1 MQNYFWQTKICIH
14 INKKFKFFVFLTR
27 SISVGIFLV
36 GLIRVDCVNGM
47 ARNCLETDLKC
58 IWKVEGRR
66 QIPPDKGSFHCQ
78 INMKFNKKL
87 LVAVLAGTLVL
98 GSGVSAYATSDNTNN
113 AKMLQEKVSVEV
125 LNEILNNVDKIIEKL
140 EKDFEAKQ
148 LEKNPKLEKLEKNP
162 EVEKLKIEVI
172 KERAV
177 FDKPAVLNT
186 EYAIGMLRRFDEAIE
201 KIKQLKPHS
210 DFDTK
215 EKAEEAAKK
224 DLETELVK
232 NAFDLEEK
240 DGKWNYTLKFKEIEP
255 EKSNN
260 SDKKEKTEEKTAE
273 EKKQAEKEKKVDGLK
288 NSAEKQKEEEKKKA
302 EEEAKK
308 KAEEEKKK
316 AEEEAK
322 KKAEE
327 EKKAE
332 EMKAKA
338 KEKAEEFKKNAE
350 KKKVTLVRKSEKV
363 DKTSSDNKVSRPV
376 KTTTDKKKLPKA
388 GIESEVLT
396 LATASLAGVLGVY
409 TSIKKRK

>member
-1 MQNYFWQTKICIH
+1 
-14 INKKFKFFVFLTR
+14 
-27 SISVGIFLV
+27 
-36 GLIRVDCVNGM
+36 
-47 ARNCLETDLKC
+47 
-58 IWKVEGRR
+58 
-66 QIPPDKGSFHCQ
+66 
-78 INMKFNKKL
+78 MKFNKKL

-98 GSGVSAYATSDNTNN
+98 GSGVNAYATSYNTNN

-140 EKDFEAKQ
+140 EKDSELLKS
-148 LEKNPKLEKLEKNP
+148 EKDSELKEQGKIS

-177 FDKPAVLNT
+177 FDKPTVLNT

-201 KIKQLKPHS
+201 KIKQLKPQS
-210 DFDTK
+210 EFDTK

-232 NAFDLEEK
+232 NAFDVEEK
-240 DGKWNYTLKFKEIEP
+240 DGKWHYTLKFKEIKP

-273 EKKQAEKEKKVDGLK
+273 EKKQAEKENKVDGLK
-288 NSAEKQKEEEKKKA
+288 NSAEKQKEEEAKKKAEGEAKKKAEEAKKKA

-308 KAEEEKKK
+308 AEEEKQKE
-316 AEEEAK
+316 AEAK
-322 KKAEE
+322 KKAEA
-327 EKKAE
+327 EKKSE
-332 EMKAKA
+332 EMKAEA
-338 KEKAEEFKKNAE
+338 KKKAEEFKKNAE
-350 KKKVTLVRKSEKV
+350 KKKVTLVKKSEKV
-363 DKTSSDNKVSRPV
+363 NTTTSDNKVSRPV

-409 TSIKKRK
+409 ASLKKRK

>member
-1 MQNYFWQTKICIH
+1 
-14 INKKFKFFVFLTR
+14 
-27 SISVGIFLV
+27 
-36 GLIRVDCVNGM
+36 
-47 ARNCLETDLKC
+47 
-58 IWKVEGRR
+58 
-66 QIPPDKGSFHCQ
+66 
-78 INMKFNKKL
+78 MKFNKKL

-201 KIKQLKPHS
+201 KIKQLKAQPE
-210 DFDTK
+210 FDTK

-240 DGKWNYTLKFKEIEP
+240 DGKWHYTLKFKEIKP
-255 EKSNN
+255 EQSNN

-288 NSAEKQKEEEKKKA
+288 NSAEKQKEEEKKKEEA
-302 EEEAKK
+302 KKKEEEEAKK
-308 KAEEEKKK
+308 KAD
-316 AEEEAK
+316 
-322 KKAEE
+322 E

-338 KEKAEEFKKNAE
+338 KKKAEEFKKNAE
-350 KKKVTLVRKSEKV
+350 KKKVTLVRKSQKV
-363 DKTSSDNKVSRPV
+363 DKTSSDKKVSRPV

-388 GIESEVLT
+388 GIETEVLT

>member
-1 MQNYFWQTKICIH
+1 M
-14 INKKFKFFVFLTR
+14 
-27 SISVGIFLV
+27 
-36 GLIRVDCVNGM
+36 
-47 ARNCLETDLKC
+47 
-58 IWKVEGRR
+58 
-66 QIPPDKGSFHCQ
+66 
-78 INMKFNKKL
+78 
-87 LVAVLAGTLVL
+87 LAGTLVL
-98 GSGVSAYATSDNTNN
+98 GSGVSTYATADNTNN

-140 EKDFEAKQ
+140 EKDSE
-148 LEKNPKLEKLEKNP
+148 LLKLEKDSELKEQGKIS

-177 FDKPAVLNT
+177 FDKPTVLNT

-201 KIKQLKPHS
+201 KIKQLKAHPE
-210 DFDTK
+210 FDTK

-232 NAFDLEEK
+232 NAFDVEEK
-240 DGKWNYTLKFKEIEP
+240 DGKWHYTLKFKEIKP

-273 EKKQAEKEKKVDGLK
+273 EKKQAEKENKVDGLK

-308 KAEEEKKK
+308 AEEEKKKAEEEKKK
-316 AEEEAK
+316 AEEA

-327 EKKAE
+327 EKKSE
-332 EMKAKA
+332 EMKAEA
-338 KEKAEEFKKNAE
+338 KKKAEEFKKNAE
-350 KKKVTLVRKSEKV
+350 KKKVTLVKKSEKV
-363 DKTSSDNKVSRPV
+363 NTTTSDNKVSRPV

-409 TSIKKRK
+409 ASLKKRK

>member
-1 MQNYFWQTKICIH
+1 ME
-14 INKKFKFFVFLTR
+14 
-27 SISVGIFLV
+27 
-36 GLIRVDCVNGM
+36 LIRVDGVNGM

-58 IWKVEGRR
+58 ILKAEGRR

-98 GSGVSAYATSDNTNN
+98 GSGVSTYATADNTNH

-140 EKDFEAKQ
+140 EKDPE
-148 LEKNPKLEKLEKNP
+148 LLKLEKDSELKEQGKIS

-232 NAFDLEEK
+232 NAFDVEEK
-240 DGKWNYTLKFKEIEP
+240 DGKWHYTLKFKEIKP
-255 EKSNN
+255 EQSTN
-260 SDKKEKTEEKTAE
+260 SDKKEKTEEKTDE

-327 EKKAE
+327 EAKKKAEEEKKAE
-332 EMKAKA
+332 EMKAEA
-338 KEKAEEFKKNAE
+338 KKKAEEFKKNAE

-388 GIESEVLT
+388 GIEQEVLT
-396 LATASLAGVLGVY
+396 LATASLAGVIGVY

>member
-1 MQNYFWQTKICIH
+1 
-14 INKKFKFFVFLTR
+14 
-27 SISVGIFLV
+27 
-36 GLIRVDCVNGM
+36 
-47 ARNCLETDLKC
+47 
-58 IWKVEGRR
+58 
-66 QIPPDKGSFHCQ
+66 
-78 INMKFNKKL
+78 MKFNKKL

-98 GSGVSAYATSDNTNN
+98 GSGVSTYATADNTNN

-201 KIKQLKPHS
+201 KIKQLKAQPE
-210 DFDTK
+210 FDTK

-240 DGKWNYTLKFKEIEP
+240 DGKWHYTLKFKEIEP

-288 NSAEKQKEEEKKKA
+288 NSAEKQKEEEKKKEEA
-302 EEEAKK
+302 KKKEEEEAKK
-308 KAEEEKKK
+308 KAD
-316 AEEEAK
+316 
-322 KKAEE
+322 E

-338 KEKAEEFKKNAE
+338 KKKAEEFKKNAE
-350 KKKVTLVRKSEKV
+350 KKKVTLVRKSQKV
-363 DKTSSDNKVSRPV
+363 DKTSSDKKVSRPV

-388 GIESEVLT
+388 GIETEVLT

>member
-1 MQNYFWQTKICIH
+1 
-14 INKKFKFFVFLTR
+14 
-27 SISVGIFLV
+27 
-36 GLIRVDCVNGM
+36 
-47 ARNCLETDLKC
+47 
-58 IWKVEGRR
+58 
-66 QIPPDKGSFHCQ
+66 
-78 INMKFNKKL
+78 MKFNKKL

-98 GSGVSAYATSDNTNN
+98 GSGVSTYATADNTNN

-201 KIKQLKPHS
+201 KIKQLKPQS

-232 NAFDLEEK
+232 NAFDVEEK
-240 DGKWNYTLKFKEIEP
+240 DGKWHYTLKFKEIKP
-255 EKSNN
+255 EQSTS
-260 SDKKEKTEEKTAE
+260 SDKKEKIEEKTAE

-327 EKKAE
+327 EEKKKAEEEAKKKAEEEKKAE

-338 KEKAEEFKKNAE
+338 KKKAEEFKKNAE
-350 KKKVTLVRKSEKV
+350 KKKVTLVRKSEKA
-363 DKTSSDNKVSRPV
+363 DKTSSDKKVSRPV

-388 GIESEVLT
+388 GIETEVLT
-396 LATASLAGVLGVY
+396 LATASLAGVIGVY

>member
-1 MQNYFWQTKICIH
+1 
-14 INKKFKFFVFLTR
+14 
-27 SISVGIFLV
+27 
-36 GLIRVDCVNGM
+36 
-47 ARNCLETDLKC
+47 
-58 IWKVEGRR
+58 
-66 QIPPDKGSFHCQ
+66 
-78 INMKFNKKL
+78 MKFNKKL

-98 GSGVSAYATSDNTNN
+98 GSGVSTYATADNTNN
-113 AKMLQEKVSVEV
+113 AKMLKEKVSVEV

-140 EKDFEAKQ
+140 EKDSE
-148 LEKNPKLEKLEKNP
+148 LLKLEKDSELKEQGKIS

-201 KIKQLKPHS
+201 KIKQLKPQS

-232 NAFDLEEK
+232 NAFDVEEK
-240 DGKWNYTLKFKEIEP
+240 DGKWHYTLKFKEIKP

-273 EKKQAEKEKKVDGLK
+273 EKKQAEKENKVDGLK

-308 KAEEEKKK
+308 AEEEKKK

-322 KKAEE
+322 KAEEEKKKAEE
-327 EKKAE
+327 EKKKAEEAKKAEEEKKSE
-332 EMKAKA
+332 EMKAEA
-338 KEKAEEFKKNAE
+338 KKKAEEFKKNAE
-350 KKKVTLVRKSEKV
+350 KKKVTLVKKSEKV
-363 DKTSSDNKVSRPV
+363 NTTTSDNKVSRPV

-396 LATASLAGVLGVY
+396 LQAASLAGVLGVY
-409 TSIKKRK
+409 ASLKKRK

>member
-1 MQNYFWQTKICIH
+1 
-14 INKKFKFFVFLTR
+14 
-27 SISVGIFLV
+27 
-36 GLIRVDCVNGM
+36 
-47 ARNCLETDLKC
+47 
-58 IWKVEGRR
+58 
-66 QIPPDKGSFHCQ
+66 
-78 INMKFNKKL
+78 MKFNKKL

-98 GSGVSAYATSDNTNN
+98 GSGVSAYATADNTNN

-201 KIKQLKPHS
+201 KIKQLKPQS

-240 DGKWNYTLKFKEIEP
+240 DGKWHYTLKFKEIEP

-388 GIESEVLT
+388 GIETEVLT

>member
-1 MQNYFWQTKICIH
+1 
-14 INKKFKFFVFLTR
+14 
-27 SISVGIFLV
+27 
-36 GLIRVDCVNGM
+36 M

-66 QIPPDKGSFHCQ
+66 QIPPVEGSFHCH

-87 LVAVLAGTLVL
+87 LVAVLAGILVL

-140 EKDFEAKQ
+140 EKDPE
-148 LEKNPKLEKLEKNP
+148 LLKLEKDSELKEQGKIS

-177 FDKPAVLNT
+177 FDKPAVLNS

-232 NAFDLEEK
+232 NAFDVQEK
-240 DGKWNYTLKFKEIEP
+240 DGKWHYTLKFKEIKP
-255 EKSNN
+255 EQSNN
-260 SDKKEKTEEKTAE
+260 SDKKEKTEEKTDE

-288 NSAEKQKEEEKKKA
+288 NSAEKQKEEEKNK
-302 EEEAKK
+302 EEQAKK
-308 KAEEEKKK
+308 KEEEKNK
-316 AEEEAK
+316 EEQAK
-322 KKAEE
+322 KKEE
-327 EKKAE
+327 QEKNKEEQEKKSE
-332 EMKAKA
+332 EMKAEA
-338 KEKAEEFKKNAE
+338 KKKAEEFKKNAE
-350 KKKVTLVRKSEKV
+350 KKKVTLVRKSQKV

-388 GIESEVLT
+388 GIEQEVLT
-396 LATASLAGVLGVY
+396 LATASLAGVIGVY

>member
-1 MQNYFWQTKICIH
+1 
-14 INKKFKFFVFLTR
+14 
-27 SISVGIFLV
+27 
-36 GLIRVDCVNGM
+36 
-47 ARNCLETDLKC
+47 
-58 IWKVEGRR
+58 
-66 QIPPDKGSFHCQ
+66 
-78 INMKFNKKL
+78 MKFNKKL

-140 EKDFEAKQ
+140 EKDPE
-148 LEKNPKLEKLEKNP
+148 LLKLEKDSELKEQGKIS

-232 NAFDLEEK
+232 NAFDVQEK
-240 DGKWNYTLKFKEIEP
+240 DGKWHYTLKFKEIKP
-255 EKSNN
+255 EQSNN
-260 SDKKEKTEEKTAE
+260 SDKKEKTEEKTDE

-288 NSAEKQKEEEKKKA
+288 NSAEKQKEEEKNK
-302 EEEAKK
+302 EEQAKK
-308 KAEEEKKK
+308 KEEEKNK
-316 AEEEAK
+316 EEQ
-322 KKAEE
+322 
-327 EKKAE
+327 EKKSE
-332 EMKAKA
+332 EMKAEA
-338 KEKAEEFKKNAE
+338 KKKAEEFKKNAE
-350 KKKVTLVRKSEKV
+350 KKKVTLVRKSQKV

>member
-1 MQNYFWQTKICIH
+1 
-14 INKKFKFFVFLTR
+14 
-27 SISVGIFLV
+27 
-36 GLIRVDCVNGM
+36 
-47 ARNCLETDLKC
+47 
-58 IWKVEGRR
+58 
-66 QIPPDKGSFHCQ
+66 
-78 INMKFNKKL
+78 MKFNKKL

-98 GSGVSAYATSDNTNN
+98 GSGVSTYATAHNTNN
-113 AKMLQEKVSVEV
+113 AKKLQEKVSVEV
-125 LNEILNNVDKIIEKL
+125 LNEILSNVDKIIEKL
-140 EKDFEAKQ
+140 EKDSE
-148 LEKNPKLEKLEKNP
+148 LLKLEKNP
-162 EVEKLKIEVI
+162 ELKKQGKISEVEKLKIEVK

-177 FDKPAVLNT
+177 FDIPTGLDT

-201 KIKQLKPHS
+201 KIKQLKAQPE
-210 DFDTK
+210 FDTK

-240 DGKWNYTLKFKEIEP
+240 DGKWHYTLKFKKIKP
-255 EKSNN
+255 EKSSN

-308 KAEEEKKK
+308 AEEEKKKAEEEKKKSEEEKKAEEEKKK
-316 AEEEAK
+316 AEEA

-327 EKKAE
+327 EKKSE
-332 EMKAKA
+332 EMKAEA
-338 KEKAEEFKKNAE
+338 KKKAEEFKKNAE
-350 KKKVTLVRKSEKV
+350 KKKVTLVKKSEKV
-363 DKTSSDNKVSRPV
+363 NTTTSDNKVSRPV

>member
-1 MQNYFWQTKICIH
+1 
-14 INKKFKFFVFLTR
+14 
-27 SISVGIFLV
+27 
-36 GLIRVDCVNGM
+36 
-47 ARNCLETDLKC
+47 
-58 IWKVEGRR
+58 
-66 QIPPDKGSFHCQ
+66 
-78 INMKFNKKL
+78 MKFNKKL

-113 AKMLQEKVSVEV
+113 AKMLQEKVSIEV

-201 KIKQLKPHS
+201 KIKQLKPQS

-232 NAFDLEEK
+232 NAFDVEEK
-240 DGKWNYTLKFKEIEP
+240 DGKWHYTLKFKEIKP
-255 EKSNN
+255 EQSNN

-327 EKKAE
+327 EEKKKAEEEAKKKAEEEKKAE

-338 KEKAEEFKKNAE
+338 KKKAEEFKKNAE

-388 GIESEVLT
+388 GIEQEVLT
-396 LATASLAGVLGVY
+396 LATASLAGVIGVY

>member
-1 MQNYFWQTKICIH
+1 
-14 INKKFKFFVFLTR
+14 
-27 SISVGIFLV
+27 
-36 GLIRVDCVNGM
+36 
-47 ARNCLETDLKC
+47 
-58 IWKVEGRR
+58 
-66 QIPPDKGSFHCQ
+66 
-78 INMKFNKKL
+78 MKFNKKL

-98 GSGVSAYATSDNTNN
+98 GSGVSTYATADNTNN

-201 KIKQLKPHS
+201 KIKQLKAQPE
-210 DFDTK
+210 FDTK

-240 DGKWNYTLKFKEIEP
+240 DGKWHYTLKFKEIEP

-288 NSAEKQKEEEKKKA
+288 NSAEKQKEEE
-302 EEEAKK
+302 EAKK
-308 KAEEEKKK
+308 KAD
-316 AEEEAK
+316 
-322 KKAEE
+322 E

-338 KEKAEEFKKNAE
+338 KKKAEEFKKNAE
-350 KKKVTLVRKSEKV
+350 KKKVTLVRKSQKV
-363 DKTSSDNKVSRPV
+363 DKTSSDKKVSRPV

-388 GIESEVLT
+388 GIETEVLT

>member
-1 MQNYFWQTKICIH
+1 
-14 INKKFKFFVFLTR
+14 
-27 SISVGIFLV
+27 
-36 GLIRVDCVNGM
+36 
-47 ARNCLETDLKC
+47 
-58 IWKVEGRR
+58 
-66 QIPPDKGSFHCQ
+66 
-78 INMKFNKKL
+78 MKFNKKL

-201 KIKQLKPHS
+201 KIKQLKPQS

-240 DGKWNYTLKFKEIEP
+240 DGKWHYTLKFKEIKP
-255 EKSNN
+255 EQSNN

-288 NSAEKQKEEEKKKA
+288 NSAEKQKEEEKNK
-302 EEEAKK
+302 EEQAKK
-308 KAEEEKKK
+308 KEEQEKNKEEQEKNKEEQEKNKEEQEKKS
-316 AEEEAK
+316 
-322 KKAEE
+322 
-327 EKKAE
+327 E

-388 GIESEVLT
+388 GIETEVLT
-396 LATASLAGVLGVY
+396 LATASLAGVIGVY

>member
-1 MQNYFWQTKICIH
+1 
-14 INKKFKFFVFLTR
+14 
-27 SISVGIFLV
+27 
-36 GLIRVDCVNGM
+36 M

-98 GSGVSAYATSDNTNN
+98 GSGVSTYATSDNTNN

-148 LEKNPKLEKLEKNP
+148 LEKNPKLEKLENNP

-201 KIKQLKPHS
+201 KIKQLKPQS

-240 DGKWNYTLKFKEIEP
+240 DGKWHYTLKFKEIKP
-255 EKSNN
+255 EQSNN
-260 SDKKEKTEEKTAE
+260 SDKKEKTEEKTDE

-327 EKKAE
+327 EAKKKAE
-332 EMKAKA
+332 EEAKKKAEAEKKSEEMKAEA
-338 KEKAEEFKKNAE
+338 KKKAEEFKKNAE

-363 DKTSSDNKVSRPV
+363 DKTSSDKKVSRPV

-388 GIESEVLT
+388 GIEQEVLT
-396 LATASLAGVLGVY
+396 LATASLAGVIGVY

>member
-1 MQNYFWQTKICIH
+1 
-14 INKKFKFFVFLTR
+14 
-27 SISVGIFLV
+27 
-36 GLIRVDCVNGM
+36 
-47 ARNCLETDLKC
+47 
-58 IWKVEGRR
+58 
-66 QIPPDKGSFHCQ
+66 
-78 INMKFNKKL
+78 MKFNKKL

-98 GSGVSAYATSDNTNN
+98 GSGVSTYATADNTNN

-140 EKDFEAKQ
+140 EKDSE
-148 LEKNPKLEKLEKNP
+148 LLKLEKNP
-162 EVEKLKIEVI
+162 ELKKQGKISEVEKLKIEVK

-177 FDKPAVLNT
+177 FDIPTGLDT

-201 KIKQLKPHS
+201 KIKQLKPQS

-232 NAFDLEEK
+232 NAFDVQEK
-240 DGKWNYTLKFKEIEP
+240 DGKWHYTLKFKEIKP

-308 KAEEEKKK
+308 AEEAKKK
-316 AEEEAK
+316 EEEAKKKEEEAK

-327 EKKAE
+327 EKKSE
-332 EMKAKA
+332 EMKAEA
-338 KEKAEEFKKNAE
+338 KKKAEEFKKNAE
-350 KKKVTLVRKSEKV
+350 KKKVTLVKKSEKV
-363 DKTSSDNKVSRPV
+363 NTTTSDNKVSRPV

-388 GIESEVLT
+388 GIEAEALT

>member
-1 MQNYFWQTKICIH
+1 
-14 INKKFKFFVFLTR
+14 
-27 SISVGIFLV
+27 
-36 GLIRVDCVNGM
+36 
-47 ARNCLETDLKC
+47 
-58 IWKVEGRR
+58 
-66 QIPPDKGSFHCQ
+66 
-78 INMKFNKKL
+78 MKFNKKL

-201 KIKQLKPHS
+201 KIKQLKPQS

-240 DGKWNYTLKFKEIEP
+240 DGKWHYTLKFKEIKP
-255 EKSNN
+255 EQSTS

-327 EKKAE
+327 EEKKKAEEEAKKKAEEEKKAE
-332 EMKAKA
+332 EMKAEA
-338 KEKAEEFKKNAE
+338 KKKAEEFKKNAE

-363 DKTSSDNKVSRPV
+363 DKTSSDKKVSRPV

>member
-1 MQNYFWQTKICIH
+1 
-14 INKKFKFFVFLTR
+14 
-27 SISVGIFLV
+27 
-36 GLIRVDCVNGM
+36 M

-66 QIPPDKGSFHCQ
+66 QIPPVEGSFHCH

-140 EKDFEAKQ
+140 EKDPE
-148 LEKNPKLEKLEKNP
+148 LLKLEKDSELKEQGKIS

-232 NAFDLEEK
+232 NAFDVQEK
-240 DGKWNYTLKFKEIEP
+240 DGKWHYTLKFKEIKP
-255 EKSNN
+255 EQSNN
-260 SDKKEKTEEKTAE
+260 SDKKEKTEEKTDE

-288 NSAEKQKEEEKKKA
+288 NSAEKQKEEEKNK
-302 EEEAKK
+302 EEQAKK
-308 KAEEEKKK
+308 KEEEKNK
-316 AEEEAK
+316 EEQAK
-322 KKAEE
+322 KKEE
-327 EKKAE
+327 QEKNKEEQEKKSE
-332 EMKAKA
+332 EMKAEA
-338 KEKAEEFKKNAE
+338 KKKAEEFKKNAE
-350 KKKVTLVRKSEKV
+350 KKKVTLVRKSQKV

>member
-1 MQNYFWQTKICIH
+1 MVW
-14 INKKFKFFVFLTR
+14 
-27 SISVGIFLV
+27 
-36 GLIRVDCVNGM
+36 LIRVDGVNGM

-201 KIKQLKPHS
+201 KIKQLKPQS

-232 NAFDLEEK
+232 NAFDVEEK
-240 DGKWNYTLKFKEIEP
+240 DGKWHYTLKFKEIKP
-255 EKSNN
+255 EQSNN

-327 EKKAE
+327 EAKKKAEEEAKKKAEEEKKAE

-350 KKKVTLVRKSEKV
+350 KKKVTLVRKSEKA

-388 GIESEVLT
+388 GIETEVLT
-396 LATASLAGVLGVY
+396 LATASLAGVIGVY

>member
-1 MQNYFWQTKICIH
+1 
-14 INKKFKFFVFLTR
+14 
-27 SISVGIFLV
+27 
-36 GLIRVDCVNGM
+36 
-47 ARNCLETDLKC
+47 
-58 IWKVEGRR
+58 
-66 QIPPDKGSFHCQ
+66 
-78 INMKFNKKL
+78 MKFNKKL

-98 GSGVSAYATSDNTNN
+98 GSGVSTYATADNTNN

-140 EKDFEAKQ
+140 EKDPE
-148 LEKNPKLEKLEKNP
+148 LLKLEKDSELKKQGKIS

-177 FDKPAVLNT
+177 FDKPTVLNT

-232 NAFDLEEK
+232 NAFDVEEK
-240 DGKWNYTLKFKEIEP
+240 DGKWHYTLKFKEIKP
-255 EKSNN
+255 EQSNN

-327 EKKAE
+327 EEKKKAEEEEKKKAEEEKKAE

-350 KKKVTLVRKSEKV
+350 KKKVTLVRKSEKA
-363 DKTSSDNKVSRPV
+363 DKTSSEKKVSRPV

-388 GIESEVLT
+388 GIEQEVLT

>member
-1 MQNYFWQTKICIH
+1 
-14 INKKFKFFVFLTR
+14 
-27 SISVGIFLV
+27 
-36 GLIRVDCVNGM
+36 
-47 ARNCLETDLKC
+47 
-58 IWKVEGRR
+58 
-66 QIPPDKGSFHCQ
+66 
-78 INMKFNKKL
+78 MKFNKKL

-98 GSGVSAYATSDNTNN
+98 GSGVSTYATADNTDN
-113 AKMLQEKVSVEV
+113 AKKLQEKVSVEV
-125 LNEILNNVDKIIEKL
+125 LNEILSNVDKIIEKL
-140 EKDFEAKQ
+140 EKDSE
-148 LEKNPKLEKLEKNP
+148 LLKLEKNP
-162 EVEKLKIEVI
+162 ELKKQGKISEVEKLKIEVK

-177 FDKPAVLNT
+177 FDIPTGLDT

-201 KIKQLKPHS
+201 KIKQLKPQS

-240 DGKWNYTLKFKEIEP
+240 DGKWHYTLKFKEIEP
-255 EKSNN
+255 EQSNN
-260 SDKKEKTEEKTAE
+260 SDKKEKTEEKTAD

-308 KAEEEKKK
+308 AEEEKKK
-316 AEEEAK
+316 AEEAK
-322 KKAEE
+322 K
-327 EKKAE
+327 
-332 EMKAKA
+332 
-338 KEKAEEFKKNAE
+338 KAEEFKKNAE

-388 GIESEVLT
+388 GIEAEALT

>member
-1 MQNYFWQTKICIH
+1 
-14 INKKFKFFVFLTR
+14 
-27 SISVGIFLV
+27 
-36 GLIRVDCVNGM
+36 
-47 ARNCLETDLKC
+47 
-58 IWKVEGRR
+58 
-66 QIPPDKGSFHCQ
+66 
-78 INMKFNKKL
+78 MKFNKKL

-98 GSGVSAYATSDNTNN
+98 GSGVSTYATADNTNN

-140 EKDFEAKQ
+140 EKDSELLKS
-148 LEKNPKLEKLEKNP
+148 EKDSELKEQGKIS

-177 FDKPAVLNT
+177 FDKPTVLNT

-201 KIKQLKPHS
+201 KIKQLKPQS
-210 DFDTK
+210 EFDTK

-232 NAFDLEEK
+232 NAFDVEEK
-240 DGKWNYTLKFKEIEP
+240 DGKWHYTLKFKEIKP

-273 EKKQAEKEKKVDGLK
+273 EKKQAEKENKVDGLK

-308 KAEEEKKK
+308 AEEEKKKAEEEKKK
-316 AEEEAK
+316 AEEA

-327 EKKAE
+327 EKKSE
-332 EMKAKA
+332 EMKAEA
-338 KEKAEEFKKNAE
+338 KKKAEEFKKNAE
-350 KKKVTLVRKSEKV
+350 KKKVTLVKKSEKV
-363 DKTSSDNKVSRPV
+363 NTTTSDNKVSRPV

-388 GIESEVLT
+388 GSEAEILT

-409 TSIKKRK
+409 ASLKKRK

>member
-1 MQNYFWQTKICIH
+1 
-14 INKKFKFFVFLTR
+14 
-27 SISVGIFLV
+27 
-36 GLIRVDCVNGM
+36 
-47 ARNCLETDLKC
+47 
-58 IWKVEGRR
+58 
-66 QIPPDKGSFHCQ
+66 
-78 INMKFNKKL
+78 MKFNKKL

-98 GSGVSAYATSDNTNN
+98 GNGVSTYATADNTNN
-113 AKMLQEKVSVEV
+113 AKKLQEKVSGEV
-125 LNEILNNVDKIIEKL
+125 LNEILSNVDKIIEKL
-140 EKDFEAKQ
+140 EKDSE
-148 LEKNPKLEKLEKNP
+148 LLKLEKNP
-162 EVEKLKIEVI
+162 ELKKQGKISEVEKLKIEVK

-177 FDKPAVLNT
+177 FDIPTGLNT

-201 KIKQLKPHS
+201 KIKQLKAQPE
-210 DFDTK
+210 FDTK

-240 DGKWNYTLKFKEIEP
+240 DGKWHYTLKFKKIKP
-255 EKSNN
+255 EKSSN

-273 EKKQAEKEKKVDGLK
+273 EKKQSEKEKKVDGLK
-288 NSAEKQKEEEKKKA
+288 NSAEKQKEEEEKKKA
-302 EEEAKK
+302 EEEAK

-322 KKAEE
+322 KAEEEKKKAEE
-327 EKKAE
+327 EKKKAEEAKKAGEEKKSE
-332 EMKAKA
+332 EMKAEA
-338 KEKAEEFKKNAE
+338 KKKAEEFKKNAE
-350 KKKVTLVRKSEKV
+350 KKKVTLVRKPEKV

>member
-1 MQNYFWQTKICIH
+1 
-14 INKKFKFFVFLTR
+14 
-27 SISVGIFLV
+27 
-36 GLIRVDCVNGM
+36 
-47 ARNCLETDLKC
+47 
-58 IWKVEGRR
+58 
-66 QIPPDKGSFHCQ
+66 
-78 INMKFNKKL
+78 MKFNKKL

-98 GSGVSAYATSDNTNN
+98 GKGVSTYATADNTNN
-113 AKMLQEKVSVEV
+113 AKKLQEKVSVEV
-125 LNEILNNVDKIIEKL
+125 LNEILSNVDKIIEKL
-140 EKDFEAKQ
+140 EKDSE
-148 LEKNPKLEKLEKNP
+148 LLKLEKNP
-162 EVEKLKIEVI
+162 ELKKQGKISEVEKLKIEVK

-177 FDKPAVLNT
+177 FDIPTGLDT

-201 KIKQLKPHS
+201 KIKQLKAQPE
-210 DFDTK
+210 FDTK

-240 DGKWNYTLKFKEIEP
+240 DGKWHYTLKFKKIEP
-255 EKSNN
+255 EKSSN

-288 NSAEKQKEEEKKKA
+288 NSAEKQKEEEAKKKA
-302 EEEAKK
+302 EEEAKKAEEEKK

-316 AEEEAK
+316 AEEA

-327 EKKAE
+327 EKKSE
-332 EMKAKA
+332 EMKAEA
-338 KEKAEEFKKNAE
+338 KKKAEEFKKNAE

>member
-1 MQNYFWQTKICIH
+1 
-14 INKKFKFFVFLTR
+14 
-27 SISVGIFLV
+27 
-36 GLIRVDCVNGM
+36 
-47 ARNCLETDLKC
+47 
-58 IWKVEGRR
+58 
-66 QIPPDKGSFHCQ
+66 
-78 INMKFNKKL
+78 MKFNKKL

-98 GSGVSAYATSDNTNN
+98 GSGVSTYATADNTNN

-232 NAFDLEEK
+232 NAFDVEEK
-240 DGKWNYTLKFKEIEP
+240 DGKWHYTLKFKEIKP
-255 EKSNN
+255 EQSNN

-388 GIESEVLT
+388 GIETEVLT
-396 LATASLAGVLGVY
+396 LATASLAGVIGVY

>member
-1 MQNYFWQTKICIH
+1 
-14 INKKFKFFVFLTR
+14 
-27 SISVGIFLV
+27 
-36 GLIRVDCVNGM
+36 
-47 ARNCLETDLKC
+47 
-58 IWKVEGRR
+58 
-66 QIPPDKGSFHCQ
+66 
-78 INMKFNKKL
+78 MKFNKKL

-98 GSGVSAYATSDNTNN
+98 GSGVSTYAIADNTNN
-113 AKMLQEKVSVEV
+113 AKKLQEKVSGEV
-125 LNEILNNVDKIIEKL
+125 LNEILSNVDKIIEKL
-140 EKDFEAKQ
+140 EKDSE
-148 LEKNPKLEKLEKNP
+148 LLKLEKNP
-162 EVEKLKIEVI
+162 ELKKQGKISEVEKLKIEVK

-177 FDKPAVLNT
+177 FDIPTGLNT

-201 KIKQLKPHS
+201 KIKRLKPQS

-240 DGKWNYTLKFKEIEP
+240 DGKWHYTLKFKKIEP
-255 EKSNN
+255 EKSIN

-273 EKKQAEKEKKVDGLK
+273 EKKQSEKEKKVDGFK

-308 KAEEEKKK
+308 AEEEKKK

-322 KKAEE
+322 KAEEEKKKAEE
-327 EKKAE
+327 EKKKAEEAKKAEEEKKSE
-332 EMKAKA
+332 EMKAEA
-338 KEKAEEFKKNAE
+338 KKKAEEFKKNAE

>member
-1 MQNYFWQTKICIH
+1 
-14 INKKFKFFVFLTR
+14 
-27 SISVGIFLV
+27 
-36 GLIRVDCVNGM
+36 
-47 ARNCLETDLKC
+47 
-58 IWKVEGRR
+58 
-66 QIPPDKGSFHCQ
+66 
-78 INMKFNKKL
+78 MKFNKKL

-98 GSGVSAYATSDNTNN
+98 GSGVSTYATADNTNN

-140 EKDFEAKQ
+140 EKDPE
-148 LEKNPKLEKLEKNP
+148 LLKLEKDSELKEQGKIS

-201 KIKQLKPHS
+201 KIKQLKPQS

-240 DGKWNYTLKFKEIEP
+240 DGKWHYTLKFKEIKP

-260 SDKKEKTEEKTAE
+260 SDKKEKTEEKTVE

-288 NSAEKQKEEEKKKA
+288 NSAEKQKEEEAKKKA

-322 KKAEE
+322 KKAEAE
-327 EKKAE
+327 AKKKAEAEKKSE
-332 EMKAKA
+332 EMKAEA
-338 KEKAEEFKKNAE
+338 KKKAEEFKKNAE

-388 GIESEVLT
+388 GIETEVLT

>member
-1 MQNYFWQTKICIH
+1 
-14 INKKFKFFVFLTR
+14 
-27 SISVGIFLV
+27 
-36 GLIRVDCVNGM
+36 
-47 ARNCLETDLKC
+47 
-58 IWKVEGRR
+58 
-66 QIPPDKGSFHCQ
+66 
-78 INMKFNKKL
+78 MKFNKKL

>member
-1 MQNYFWQTKICIH
+1 
-14 INKKFKFFVFLTR
+14 
-27 SISVGIFLV
+27 
-36 GLIRVDCVNGM
+36 
-47 ARNCLETDLKC
+47 
-58 IWKVEGRR
+58 
-66 QIPPDKGSFHCQ
+66 
-78 INMKFNKKL
+78 MKFNKKL

-98 GSGVSAYATSDNTNN
+98 GSGVSSYATADNTNN

-140 EKDFEAKQ
+140 EKDSE
-148 LEKNPKLEKLEKNP
+148 LLKLEKDSELKKQGKIS

-201 KIKQLKPHS
+201 KIKQLKPQS

-232 NAFDLEEK
+232 NVFDVEEK
-240 DGKWNYTLKFKEIEP
+240 DGKWHYTLKFKEIKP
-255 EKSNN
+255 EQSNN

-288 NSAEKQKEEEKKKA
+288 NSAEKQKEEEKNK
-302 EEEAKK
+302 EEQ
-308 KAEEEKKK
+308 EKKS
-316 AEEEAK
+316 
-322 KKAEE
+322 
-327 EKKAE
+327 E
-332 EMKAKA
+332 EMKAEA
-338 KEKAEEFKKNAE
+338 KKKAEEFKKNAE

-363 DKTSSDNKVSRPV
+363 DKTSSDKKVSRPV

-388 GIESEVLT
+388 GIETEVLT

>member
-1 MQNYFWQTKICIH
+1 
-14 INKKFKFFVFLTR
+14 
-27 SISVGIFLV
+27 
-36 GLIRVDCVNGM
+36 
-47 ARNCLETDLKC
+47 
-58 IWKVEGRR
+58 
-66 QIPPDKGSFHCQ
+66 
-78 INMKFNKKL
+78 MKFNKKL
-87 LVAVLAGTLVL
+87 LVAVLAGTLVI
-98 GSGVSAYATSDNTNN
+98 GSGVSTYATADNTDN
-113 AKMLQEKVSVEV
+113 AKKLQEKVSGEV
-125 LNEILNNVDKIIEKL
+125 LNEILSNVDKIIEKL
-140 EKDFEAKQ
+140 EKDSE
-148 LEKNPKLEKLEKNP
+148 LLKLEKNP
-162 EVEKLKIEVI
+162 EFKKLGKISEVEKLKIEVK

-177 FDKPAVLNT
+177 FDIPTGLNT

-201 KIKQLKPHS
+201 KIKRLKPQPE
-210 DFDTK
+210 FDTK

-240 DGKWNYTLKFKEIEP
+240 DGKWHYTLKFKEFKP
-255 EKSNN
+255 EKSSN

-308 KAEEEKKK
+308 AEEEKKKTEEEAKKAEEEKKK
-316 AEEEAK
+316 AEEEKKKAEEA

-327 EKKAE
+327 EKKSE
-332 EMKAKA
+332 EMKAEA
-338 KEKAEEFKKNAE
+338 KKKAEEFKKNAE

-363 DKTSSDNKVSRPV
+363 DKTSSDNKVNRPV

>member
-1 MQNYFWQTKICIH
+1 
-14 INKKFKFFVFLTR
+14 
-27 SISVGIFLV
+27 
-36 GLIRVDCVNGM
+36 
-47 ARNCLETDLKC
+47 
-58 IWKVEGRR
+58 
-66 QIPPDKGSFHCQ
+66 
-78 INMKFNKKL
+78 MKFNKKL

-98 GSGVSAYATSDNTNN
+98 GSGVSTYATADNTDN
-113 AKMLQEKVSVEV
+113 AKKLQEKVSVEV
-125 LNEILNNVDKIIEKL
+125 LNEILSNVDKIIEKL
-140 EKDFEAKQ
+140 EKDSE
-148 LEKNPKLEKLEKNP
+148 LLKLEKNP
-162 EVEKLKIEVI
+162 EFKKLGKISEVEKLKIEVK

-177 FDKPAVLNT
+177 FDIPTGLDT

-240 DGKWNYTLKFKEIEP
+240 DGKWHYTLKFKEIKP
-255 EKSNN
+255 EQSNN

-273 EKKQAEKEKKVDGLK
+273 EKKQTEKEKKVDGLK
-288 NSAEKQKEEEKKKA
+288 NSAEKQKEEEKKAEEEAKKA
-302 EEEAKK
+302 EEEKK

-316 AEEEAK
+316 AEEA

-327 EKKAE
+327 EKKSE
-332 EMKAKA
+332 EMKAEA
-338 KEKAEEFKKNAE
+338 KKKAEEFKKNAE
-350 KKKVTLVRKSEKV
+350 KKKVTLVKKSEKV
-363 DKTSSDNKVSRPV
+363 NTTTSDNKVSRPV

-396 LATASLAGVLGVY
+396 LQAASLAGVLGVY

>member
-1 MQNYFWQTKICIH
+1 
-14 INKKFKFFVFLTR
+14 
-27 SISVGIFLV
+27 
-36 GLIRVDCVNGM
+36 
-47 ARNCLETDLKC
+47 
-58 IWKVEGRR
+58 
-66 QIPPDKGSFHCQ
+66 
-78 INMKFNKKL
+78 MKFNKKL

-98 GSGVSAYATSDNTNN
+98 GSGVSTYATADNTNN
-113 AKMLQEKVSVEV
+113 AKMLKEKVSVEV

-140 EKDFEAKQ
+140 EKDSE
-148 LEKNPKLEKLEKNP
+148 LLKLEKDSELKEQGKIS

-177 FDKPAVLNT
+177 FDKPTVLNT

-201 KIKQLKPHS
+201 KIKQLKPQS
-210 DFDTK
+210 EFDTK

-232 NAFDLEEK
+232 NAFDVEEK
-240 DGKWNYTLKFKEIEP
+240 DGKWHYTLKFKEIKP

-273 EKKQAEKEKKVDGLK
+273 EKKQAEKENKVDGLK

-308 KAEEEKKK
+308 AEEEKKKAEEEKKK
-316 AEEEAK
+316 AEEA

-327 EKKAE
+327 EKKSE
-332 EMKAKA
+332 EMKAEA
-338 KEKAEEFKKNAE
+338 KKKAEEFKKNAE
-350 KKKVTLVRKSEKV
+350 KKKVTLVKKSEKV
-363 DKTSSDNKVSRPV
+363 NTTTSDNKVSRPV

-396 LATASLAGVLGVY
+396 LQAASLASVVGAFVSL
-409 TSIKKRK
+409 KKRK

>member
-1 MQNYFWQTKICIH
+1 
-14 INKKFKFFVFLTR
+14 
-27 SISVGIFLV
+27 
-36 GLIRVDCVNGM
+36 
-47 ARNCLETDLKC
+47 
-58 IWKVEGRR
+58 
-66 QIPPDKGSFHCQ
+66 
-78 INMKFNKKL
+78 MKFNKKL

-98 GSGVSAYATSDNTNN
+98 GSGVSTYATADNTNN

-140 EKDFEAKQ
+140 EKDPE
-148 LEKNPKLEKLEKNP
+148 LLKLEKDSELKEQGKIS

-232 NAFDLEEK
+232 NAFDVQEK
-240 DGKWNYTLKFKEIEP
+240 DGKWNYTLKFKEIES

-260 SDKKEKTEEKTAE
+260 SDKKEKTEEKTDE

-288 NSAEKQKEEEKKKA
+288 NSAEKQKEEEKNK
-302 EEEAKK
+302 EEQAKK
-308 KAEEEKKK
+308 KEEEKNK
-316 AEEEAK
+316 EEQAK
-322 KKAEE
+322 KKEE
-327 EKKAE
+327 EKNKEEQAKKKEEQEKNKEEQEKKSE
-332 EMKAKA
+332 EMKAEA
-338 KEKAEEFKKNAE
+338 KKKAEEFKKNAE
-350 KKKVTLVRKSEKV
+350 KKKVTLVRKSQKV

>member
-1 MQNYFWQTKICIH
+1 
-14 INKKFKFFVFLTR
+14 
-27 SISVGIFLV
+27 
-36 GLIRVDCVNGM
+36 
-47 ARNCLETDLKC
+47 
-58 IWKVEGRR
+58 
-66 QIPPDKGSFHCQ
+66 
-78 INMKFNKKL
+78 MKFNKKL

-98 GSGVSAYATSDNTNN
+98 GSGVSTYATADNTNN

-125 LNEILNNVDKIIEKL
+125 LNEILSNVDKIIEKL
-140 EKDFEAKQ
+140 EKDSE
-148 LEKNPKLEKLEKNP
+148 LLKLEKDSELKEQGKIS

-177 FDKPAVLNT
+177 FDKPTVLNT

-201 KIKQLKPHS
+201 KIKQLKPQS
-210 DFDTK
+210 EFDTK

-232 NAFDLEEK
+232 NAFDVEEK
-240 DGKWNYTLKFKEIEP
+240 DGKWHYTLKFKEIKP

-273 EKKQAEKEKKVDGLK
+273 EKKQAEKENKVDGLK
-288 NSAEKQKEEEKKKA
+288 NSAEKQK

-316 AEEEAK
+316 AEEA

-327 EKKAE
+327 EKKSE
-332 EMKAKA
+332 EMKAEA
-338 KEKAEEFKKNAE
+338 KKKAEEFKKNAE
-350 KKKVTLVRKSEKV
+350 KKKMTLVRKSEKV
-363 DKTSSDNKVSRPV
+363 NTTTSDNKVSRPV

-409 TSIKKRK
+409 ASLKKRK

>member
-1 MQNYFWQTKICIH
+1 
-14 INKKFKFFVFLTR
+14 
-27 SISVGIFLV
+27 
-36 GLIRVDCVNGM
+36 
-47 ARNCLETDLKC
+47 
-58 IWKVEGRR
+58 
-66 QIPPDKGSFHCQ
+66 
-78 INMKFNKKL
+78 MKFNKKL

-98 GSGVSAYATSDNTNN
+98 GSGVSTYATADNTNN

-140 EKDFEAKQ
+140 EKDSE
-148 LEKNPKLEKLEKNP
+148 LLKLEKDSELKEQGKIS

-201 KIKQLKPHS
+201 KIKQLKPQS

-232 NAFDLEEK
+232 NAFDVEEK
-240 DGKWNYTLKFKEIEP
+240 DGKWHYTLKFKEIKP
-255 EKSNN
+255 EQSTN
-260 SDKKEKTEEKTAE
+260 SDKKEKTEEKTDE

-288 NSAEKQKEEEKKKA
+288 NSAEKQKEEEAKKKA
-302 EEEAKK
+302 EEEAK

-322 KKAEE
+322 KAEE
-327 EKKAE
+327 EKQKEEEAKKKAEAEKKSE
-332 EMKAKA
+332 EMKAEA
-338 KEKAEEFKKNAE
+338 KKKAEEFKKNAE
-350 KKKVTLVRKSEKV
+350 KKKVTLVRKSQKV
-363 DKTSSDNKVSRPV
+363 DKTSSDKKVSRPV

-388 GIESEVLT
+388 GIETEVLT